1 MGEFM
6 KFELPY
12 FEKSA
17 TASHQFE
24 TKTELLLNNLPFS
37 HIRELLVIADDFER
51 FFYETEYIKC
61 KRPVP
66 HP

>member
-6 KFELPY
+6 K
-12 FEKSA
+12 S
-17 TASHQFE
+17 
-24 TKTELLLNNLPFS
+24 FS

-61 KRPVP
+61 KWPVP